1 MGPGRIVGVLEV
13 TMGGKNMTFSQR
25 VEAARRGECELAP

>member
-1 MGPGRIVGVLEV
+1 VGVLEV

-25 VEAARRGECELAP
+25 IEAARQGECELAP